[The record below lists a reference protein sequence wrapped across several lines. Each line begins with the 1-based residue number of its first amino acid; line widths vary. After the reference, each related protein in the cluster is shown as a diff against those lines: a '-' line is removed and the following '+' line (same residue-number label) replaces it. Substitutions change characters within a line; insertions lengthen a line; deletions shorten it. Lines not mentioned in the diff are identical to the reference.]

1 MNRLIRSM
9 VLGALPSWLVL
20 TALLPAESPTASSA
34 RLARLLL
41 LGLLRLAGLAAVLRS
56 AGQRLPK
63 ATLTGEA
70 LLGERVC
77 GPGLP
82 ADFSADRAALLLMGP
97 AD

>member
-1 MNRLIRSM
+1 MKLLIRSI
-9 VLGALPSWLVL
+9 VLGAHPSWLVL

-34 RLARLLL
+34 LLARLLL
-41 LGLLRLAGLAAVLRS
+41 LGLLRLAGLAAVLQS

-77 GPGLP
+77 APGLP
-82 ADFSADRAALLLMGP
+82 ADLSADRALLVGP